1 MPKASHGKGSK
12 GRPAHGQWQ
21 IDNVNRAR
29 DNRRVL
35 PKPGDR
41 AANKASRQHQRQNTR
56 ATNKAEKG
64 RKRAKGGG
72 CAVTAITVGLG
83 LAGAAARLRGWWT

>member
-1 MPKASHGKGSK
+1 MPKSRHSKGSK
-12 GRPAHGQWQ
+12 GKPAHGGWQ
-21 IDNVNRAR
+21 IDNVNRRR

-41 AANKASRQHQRQNTR
+41 TANKASRQHQRRNTW
-56 ATNKAEKG
+56 ATNKAEKD
-64 RKRAKGGG
+64 RRQAKGGG

-83 LAGAAARLRGWWT
+83 LAGVVSRMRGWS